1 MRYFGKS
8 MLFLLCTLLFSQ
20 AVLAQKILADT
31 TLNYDRFKTELEA
44 FKLKAGSEEVWVV
57 EFWSSSNSRSMNE
70 VEAIK
75 KVAAKYKGKPIRFV
89 YIATDKNRKGWLTQL
104 SDRKMTGEHFIVSDT
119 AKIRGLKKGF
129 THNSIPAMFSIDRT
143 GKVRRMKNIEEMEA
157 VVSAEAK
164 TLPDHPYGWTP
175 PPVKVTP
182 PPPPTEEELLRG
194 WVYHVVKKGET
205 LFSVARHYG
214 MSITGLQT
222 LNGISTNEV
231 YIGQKIKIRPDPT
244 YKPEEASNQ

>member
-8 MLFLLCTLLFSQ
+8 MLFLLTTLLFSQ
-20 AVLAQKILADT
+20 AIVAQKILADT
-31 TLNYDRFKTELEA
+31 TLNYSRFMKELDS
-44 FKLKAGSEEVWVV
+44 FKLKDKIEEVWVV

-75 KVAAKYKGKPIRFV
+75 KIAAKYKGKPVRFV

-119 AKIRGLKKGF
+119 SSIGKLKRGFK
-129 THNSIPAMFSIDRT
+129 HNSIPAMFTIDRT
-143 GKVRRMKNIEEMEA
+143 AQVRRMKNVDELEA

-175 PPVKVTP
+175 PPVKETP

-194 WVYHVVKKGET
+194 WVFHVVKKGET

-222 LNGISTNEV
+222 INGISTNEV
-231 YIGQKIKIRPDPT
+231 YIGQKIKIRPDPN